1 MKFALLMYA
10 DPAYTEAMSK
20 EAVEVVL
27 RKHEALREELLP
39 SGELIGGAGLNLPKE
54 TSWLRLE
61 GDETVV
67 GKGPLVA
74 DSVDQVTAYYELQCE
89 TLERA
94 QEIAARIL
102 DDHVVAVEVRGIH
115 NTTEKPDR

>member
-20 EAVEVVL
+20 EAVETVL
-27 RKHEALREELLP
+27 RKHAALREEMLER
-39 SGELIGGAGLNLPKE
+39 GELIGGAGLNLPKE
-54 TSWLRLE
+54 TTWLRLQ

-67 GKGPLVA
+67 GNGPLIS
-74 DSVDQVTAYYELQCE
+74 DSVDQLTAYYELECE

-94 QEIAARIL
+94 QEIAARVL
-102 DDHVVAVEVRGIH
+102 DDHVVAVELRGIH
-115 NTTEKPDR
+115 NQSKPRP